1 MSASSPFLLER
12 YFFFVTFVFL
22 CSFLMLN
29 LFVAVIMDNFDYL
42 TRDSSILGAH
52 HLDEFIRIWAEYDPS
67 AEGRIYYSEMYEM
80 LKNMDPPLGF
90 GSKCPDRLAFKK
102 LIRMNQPI
110 DEDGTVHFTTTLFA
124 LIRENLS
131 IKMRSAG
138 EMDQA
143 DAELRA
149 TICKVWPYEG
159 KDKVDLLVPPQ
170 EEIGKGKLTVGKIY
184 GGLLILENWKT
195 TKFGRI
201 PNSQRPKGS
210 LLQQIMGLSSGASML
225 SKNTKL
231 DTDAALLI
239 SEATKNNSQPKPDGR
254 KPPPQPSKDFG
265 ADNESVITDSY
276 GESFP
281 ESPDAHDYYAR
292 DW

>member
-1 MSASSPFLLER
+1 M
-12 YFFFVTFVFL
+12 
-22 CSFLMLN
+22 
-29 LFVAVIMDNFDYL
+29 
-42 TRDSSILGAH
+42 G
-52 HLDEFIRIWAEYDPS
+52 
-67 AEGRIYYSEMYEM
+67 
-80 LKNMDPPLGF
+80 
-90 GSKCPDRLAFKK
+90 
-102 LIRMNQPI
+102 
-110 DEDGTVHFTTTLFA
+110 
-124 LIRENLS
+124 
-131 IKMRSAG
+131 AG

-170 EEIGKGKLTVGKIY
+170 EEIGKGKLTVGRIY

-239 SEATKNNSQPKPDGR
+239 SEATKVYPLSQYEVWEEDCL
-254 KPPPQPSKDFG
+254 
-265 ADNESVITDSY
+265 VYIMY
-276 GESFP
+276 IV
-281 ESPDAHDYYAR
+281 YYIFLLATL
-292 DW
+292 